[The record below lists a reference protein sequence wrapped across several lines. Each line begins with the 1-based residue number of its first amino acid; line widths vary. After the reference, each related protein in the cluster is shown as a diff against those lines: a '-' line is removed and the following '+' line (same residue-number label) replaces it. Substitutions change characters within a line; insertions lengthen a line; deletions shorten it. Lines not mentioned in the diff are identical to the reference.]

1 MAPATARKSKSS
13 KESASINSKLALV
26 VKSGR
31 IAMGYKQT
39 LKNLRNG
46 KGESHRFNSLFL
58 RLCRLKPGGIYRG
71 TGARKLLRR
80 SPLLT

>member
-31 IAMGYKQT
+31 IALGYKQA

-46 KGESHRFNSLFL
+46 KGEFTFLFEGEGDPVDL
-58 RLCRLKPGGIYRG
+58 V
-71 TGARKLLRR
+71 
-80 SPLLT
+80 

>member
-1 MAPATARKSKSS
+1 MAPTTARKSKSS

-31 IAMGYKQT
+31 IALGYKQA

-46 KGESHRFNSLFL
+46 KGESWFL
-58 RLCRLKPGGIYRG
+58 VEAIRWILCDAGG
-71 TGARKLLRR
+71 LELEC
-80 SPLLT
+80 